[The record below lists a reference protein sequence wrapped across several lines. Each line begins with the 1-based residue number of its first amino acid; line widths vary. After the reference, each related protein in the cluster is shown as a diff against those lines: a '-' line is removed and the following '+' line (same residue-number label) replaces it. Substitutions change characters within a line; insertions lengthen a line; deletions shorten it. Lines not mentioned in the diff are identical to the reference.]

1 MGTTKWPPFVQ
12 TKGATP
18 PSDSPGQRSERP
30 GTAVALLYR
39 RRFLTHELLLN
50 PLSVE

>member
-1 MGTTKWPPFVQ
+1 MGATKGPPFVQ